1 MIESDCK
8 IPTDYQPIAQPECYT
23 LHGTAAVI
31 KGMIDAGHHAEYIRR
46 TLCIREEEYRDALF
60 EIRKAGYDVKRK
72 GKSGK
77 LSGLHDEIY
86 QAWQNGQ
93 SMTAL
98 AAQYDVSKASISY
111 IIKKQSKGEPT
122 MQINQEFEDA
132 VNEMIA
138 QADEPITMTEEH
150 TAAPPDVVRK
160 AVLYRIADIDDE
172 CNAAETKINALREKI
187 HELTK
192 ERGELEIW
200 MEEVKRDEGD

>member
-8 IPTDYQPIAQPECYT
+8 IPTDYQPIEQPETYP

-31 KGMIDAGHHAEYIRR
+31 KGMIDAGHHAKYIRR

-60 EIRKAGYDVKRK
+60 EIRKADYDVKRK

-86 QAWQNGQ
+86 QAWQDGQ
-93 SMTAL
+93 SVTAL
-98 AAQYDVSKASISY
+98 ATQYDVSKASISY
-111 IIKKQSKGEPT
+111 IIKKQSKGAPT

-150 TAAPPDVVRK
+150 TAAPPK
-160 AVLYRIADIDDE
+160 AVLDAVCEHIRLEGGCIADKLAKIKRMQQE
-172 CNAAETKINALREKI
+172 IEESRTQIAELKTW
-187 HELTK
+187 
-192 ERGELEIW
+192 LEANGY
-200 MEEVKRDEGD
+200 ESD

>member
-8 IPTDYQPIAQPECYT
+8 IPTDYQPIEQPETYQ

-31 KGMIDAGHHAEYIRR
+31 KGMIDDGHHSAYIRS

-60 EIRKAGYDVKRK
+60 EIRKAGYDVKHKR
-72 GKSGK
+72 KSGK
-77 LSGLHDEIY
+77 LAGLHDEIY

-98 AAQYDVSKASISY
+98 ATQYDVSKASISY

-138 QADEPITMTEEH
+138 QADEP
-150 TAAPPDVVRK
+150 TAEPVTVCTVPK
-160 AVLYRIADIDDE
+160 AVLDAV
-172 CNAAETKINALREKI
+172 
-187 HELTK
+187 K
-192 ERGELEIW
+192 ERIELVESCIEQDLCHIRQMQQGIENYRTEIAELKTW
-200 MEEVKRDEGD
+200 LEANGYESD

>member
-8 IPTDYQPIAQPECYT
+8 IPTDFQPIAQPECYT

-31 KGMIDAGHHAEYIRR
+31 KGMIDAGYHSEYIRR

-93 SMTAL
+93 SVTAL

-122 MQINQEFEDA
+122 MQVNQEFEDA

-138 QADEPITMTEEH
+138 QADEP
-150 TAAPPDVVRK
+150 TAEPSPVPK
-160 AVLYRIADIDDE
+160 AVLDAVCEHIRLEGGCIADKLAKIKRMQQEIEESRTRIA
-172 CNAAETKINALREKI
+172 
-187 HELTK
+187 ELKTW
-192 ERGELEIW
+192 LEANGY
-200 MEEVKRDEGD
+200 ESD